1 MTLAEPVAGLL
12 EAVEAVIGGRGDVTR
27 LEAAQQVVED
37 ALQALETPETLEAP
51 GTDADVG
58 GMEAK
63 AQELDARLRS
73 RRAQLMECSDL
84 IRTLSSP
91 LEP

>member
-12 EAVEAVIGGRGDVTR
+12 EVVEAVIGGRGDVGR
-27 LEAAQQVVED
+27 LEAAQQAVED
-37 ALQALETPETLEAP
+37 ALQALETPEAQ
-51 GTDADVG
+51 DADIDT
-58 GMEAK
+58 MEAK
-63 AQELDARLRS
+63 VQELDTRLRA
-73 RRAQLMECSDL
+73 RRAQLIECSDL